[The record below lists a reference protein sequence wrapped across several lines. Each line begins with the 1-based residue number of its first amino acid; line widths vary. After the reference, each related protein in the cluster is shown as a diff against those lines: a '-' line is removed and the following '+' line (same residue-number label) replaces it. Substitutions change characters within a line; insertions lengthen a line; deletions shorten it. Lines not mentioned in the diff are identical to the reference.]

1 MATNVGIKALQP
13 NPALEPFRVLV
24 GEWDITASHPLL
36 PGAVLRGRASF
47 EWLAGGAFL
56 IMRSEIDEP
65 HFPHSVA
72 IFASDDAAGKFSMIH
87 FDERGVSRI
96 YEVAMAGHELR
107 WWRNERSF
115 SQRFVMTI
123 EADGSRM
130 TAKGEMSR
138 DGGPWEGDLEES
150 FTRIK

>member
-1 MATNVGIKALQP
+1 MAPNIGMKALQP
-13 NPALEPFRVLV
+13 NRALKPFQVFV

-65 HFPHSVA
+65 HVPHGVA
-72 IFASDDAAGKFSMIH
+72 IFGSDDAARKFSMIY

-96 YEVAMAGHELR
+96 YEVAMVGNELR
-107 WWRNERSF
+107 WWRNQPSF

-138 DGGPWEGDLEES
+138 DGGPWEEDLEEI